1 VRPLIGTQP
10 PKRPLASTRM
20 NAQRGFTLAELVIV
34 MVIVGV
40 LSAVAVPRLF
50 NQSEFAGRGGRDFL
64 ASGLRYAQK
73 SAIALRRNV
82 CVDVAGSTVAAT
94 IAAAPGS
101 DQPCDAGAAL
111 LHPANNLSYADPANA
126 LPGGATVTAS
136 ASVVF
141 DALGRP
147 LAAPA
152 TPLAATMT
160 IAVAG
165 AAVPVSIEPETGL
178 VH

>member
-1 VRPLIGTQP
+1 
-10 PKRPLASTRM
+10 M
-20 NAQRGFTLAELVIV
+20 NAQRGFTMAELVIV

-50 NQSEFAGRGGRDFL
+50 DKNEFAARGGRDFL

-82 CVDVAGSTVAAT
+82 CVDIAGSTVSAT

-101 DQPCDAGAAL
+101 DQPCSAGAAL
-111 LHPANNLSYADPANA
+111 LHPANNLTYADPANA
-126 LPGGATVTAS
+126 LPGGTTVAAN

-147 LAAPA
+147 LAAPSS
-152 TPLAATMT
+152 PLAATMT
-160 IAVAG
+160 IAVVG
-165 AAVPVSIEPETGL
+165 YPVPVTIEPETGL

>member
-1 VRPLIGTQP
+1 
-10 PKRPLASTRM
+10 M
-20 NAQRGFTLAELVIV
+20 NAQRGFTIAELVIV

-50 NQSEFAGRGGRDFL
+50 DQSEFAARGGRDFL

-73 SAIALRRNV
+73 SAIAMRRNV
-82 CVDVAGSTVAAT
+82 CVDIAGSTVAAT

-101 DQPCDAGAAL
+101 DQPCSSGAAL
-111 LHPANNLSYADPANA
+111 AHPANNLAFADPANA
-126 LPGGATVTAS
+126 LPGGAVVTAN
-136 ASVVF
+136 ASLVF

-147 LAAPA
+147 LSAPAAP
-152 TPLAATMT
+152 LAGALA

-165 AAVPVSIEPETGL
+165 YPVPVTIEPETGL

>member
-1 VRPLIGTQP
+1 
-10 PKRPLASTRM
+10 M
-20 NAQRGFTLAELVIV
+20 NAQRGFTIAELVIV

-50 NQSEFAGRGGRDFL
+50 DKNEFAARGGRDFL

-82 CVDVAGSTVAAT
+82 CVAVAGSTVAAT

-101 DQPCDAGAAL
+101 DQPCNAGTPL

-126 LPGGATVTAS
+126 LPGGASVAAN

-152 TPLAATMT
+152 SPLAATMT
-160 IAVAG
+160 IAVVG
-165 AAVPVSIEPETGL
+165 YAVPVTIEPETGL

>member
-1 VRPLIGTQP
+1 
-10 PKRPLASTRM
+10 M
-20 NAQRGFTLAELVIV
+20 NAQRGFTIAELVIV

-50 NQSEFAGRGGRDFL
+50 DQNEFAARGGRDFL

-82 CVDVAGSTVAAT
+82 CVGVAGSTVSAT

-101 DQPCDAGAAL
+101 DQPCAAGAAL

-126 LPGGATVTAS
+126 LPGGATVSAP

-141 DALGRP
+141 DGLGRP

-152 TPLAATMT
+152 APLAATLT
-160 IAVAG
+160 IAVTG
-165 AAVPVSIEPETGL
+165 YAVPVTIEPESGL

>member
-1 VRPLIGTQP
+1 
-10 PKRPLASTRM
+10 M
-20 NAQRGFTLAELVIV
+20 NAQRGFTMAELVIV

-50 NQSEFAGRGGRDFL
+50 DQGEFAARGGRDFL

-82 CVDVAGSTVAAT
+82 CIDVAGSTVTAT

-101 DQPCDAGAAL
+101 DQPCNAGTAL
-111 LHPANNLSYADPANA
+111 VHPANNLSYADPANA
-126 LPGGATVTAS
+126 LPGGAVVAAPAS
-136 ASVVF
+136 LVF
-141 DALGRP
+141 DAFGRP

-152 TPLAATMT
+152 APLPSTLT

-165 AAVPVSIEPETGL
+165 HPVPVTIEPETGL

>member
-1 VRPLIGTQP
+1 
-10 PKRPLASTRM
+10 M
-20 NAQRGFTLAELVIV
+20 NAQRGFTIAELVIV

-50 NQSEFAGRGGRDFL
+50 DKNEFAARGGRDFL

-82 CVDVAGSTVAAT
+82 CVDIAGSTVTAT

-101 DQPCDAGAAL
+101 DQPCNGGAAL
-111 LHPANNLSYADPANA
+111 LHPANNLGYADPANA
-126 LPGGATVTAS
+126 LPGGASVAANAS
-136 ASVVF
+136 LVF

-152 TPLAATMT
+152 APLATAMT
-160 IAVAG
+160 IAVVG
-165 AAVPVSIEPETGL
+165 HAVPVTIEPETGL

>member
-1 VRPLIGTQP
+1 
-10 PKRPLASTRM
+10 M

-50 NQSEFAGRGGRDFL
+50 NQSEFAARGGRDFV
-64 ASGLRYAQK
+64 ASSLRYAQK

-82 CVDVAGSTVAAT
+82 CVDVAGSTLSAT
-94 IAAAPGS
+94 IATAPGS
-101 DQPCDAGAAL
+101 DQPCNAGAPL
-111 LHPANNLSYADPANA
+111 LHPGNGLSFADPANA
-126 LPGGATVTAS
+126 LPGGAAVAAN
-136 ASVVF
+136 ASVIF

-147 LAAPA
+147 LATPA
-152 TPLAATMT
+152 APLAGALA
-160 IAVAG
+160 IAVVG
-165 AAVPVSIEPETGL
+165 QAVPVSIEPETGL

>member
-1 VRPLIGTQP
+1 M
-10 PKRPLASTRM
+10 K
-20 NAQRGFTLAELVIV
+20 AQRGFTLAELVIV

-40 LSAVAVPRLF
+40 LSAVAIPRLF
-50 NQSEFAGRGGRDFL
+50 DQSEFAGRGGRDFV

-82 CVDVAGSTVAAT
+82 CVDIAGSTFAAT
-94 IAAAPGS
+94 IAGAPGS
-101 DQPCDAGAAL
+101 DQPCNGGAL
-111 LHPANNLSYADPANA
+111 VHPANGLSFADPANA
-126 LPGGATVTAS
+126 LPGGAAVSAS

-141 DALGRP
+141 DGAGRP

-152 TPLAATMT
+152 TPLAGVLS
-160 IAVAG
+160 ILVVG
-165 AAVPVSIEPETGL
+165 QAVPVSVEPETGL

>member
-1 VRPLIGTQP
+1 MKT
-10 PKRPLASTRM
+10 
-20 NAQRGFTLAELVIV
+20 QRGFTIAELVIV

-50 NQSEFAGRGGRDFL
+50 DKSEFAARAGRDFV
-64 ASGLRYAQK
+64 ASSLRYAQK
-73 SAIALRRNV
+73 SAVALRRNV
-82 CVDVAGSTVAAT
+82 CVDIAGSSFSAT

-101 DQPCDAGAAL
+101 DQPCNAGVAL
-111 LHPANNLSYADPANA
+111 IHPANGLSFADPANA
-126 LPGGATVTAS
+126 LPGGAAVMAN

-141 DALGRP
+141 DAAGRP

-152 TPLAATMT
+152 APLASVLT

-165 AAVPVSIEPETGL
+165 YPAPISIEPETGL

>member
-1 VRPLIGTQP
+1 MQ
-10 PKRPLASTRM
+10 
-20 NAQRGFTLAELVIV
+20 AQHGFTLAELVIV

-50 NQSEFAGRGGRDFL
+50 DQSEFAARGGRDFV

-73 SAIALRRNV
+73 SAIAMRRNV
-82 CVDVAGSTVAAT
+82 CVDLAGATLTGTFASAA
-94 IAAAPGS
+94 GS
-101 DQPCDAGAAL
+101 DQPCSAANAL
-111 LHPANNLSYADPANA
+111 RHPANDLPFADPANA
-126 LPGGATVTAS
+126 LPGGATVSAA

-141 DALGRP
+141 DGAGRP

-152 TPLAATMT
+152 TPLAGPLT

-165 AAVPVSIEPETGL
+165 YPVPVKVEPESGL

>member
-1 VRPLIGTQP
+1 
-10 PKRPLASTRM
+10 M
-20 NAQRGFTLAELVIV
+20 NAQRGFTMAELVIV

-40 LSAVAVPRLF
+40 LSAVALPRLF
-50 NQSEFAGRGGRDFL
+50 DRNEFAARGGRDFL

-73 SAIALRRNV
+73 SAIALRRNI
-82 CVDVAGSTVAAT
+82 CIDIAGSTVAAT

-101 DQPCDAGAAL
+101 DQPCSSGAAL
-111 LHPANNLSYADPANA
+111 SHPANNLAFADPANA
-126 LPGGATVTAS
+126 LPGGAAVTAS
-136 ASVVF
+136 ASVIF

-147 LAAPA
+147 LAVPA
-152 TPLAATMT
+152 APLAGALT

-165 AAVPVSIEPETGL
+165 HPVPVTIEPETGL

>member
-1 VRPLIGTQP
+1 
-10 PKRPLASTRM
+10 M
-20 NAQRGFTLAELVIV
+20 NRQRGFTIAELVIV

-50 NQSEFAGRGGRDFL
+50 SPGEFAGRGGRDFV

-82 CVDVAGSTVAAT
+82 CVDMAGATVTAT

-101 DQPCDAGAAL
+101 DQPCAAGTPL

-152 TPLAATMT
+152 SP
-160 IAVAG
+160 IAGTLSIAITG
-165 AAVPVSIEPETGL
+165 AAAPVRIEPETGL